1 MTSNHPD
8 KQRAVPSYG
17 SDRKAA
23 EACRAVEKSCG
34 DFFEDIVI
42 GTQLE
47 LGSHTFTR
55 DEIVQFAC
63 HYDPQPFHLDEAAA
77 AQSALRR
84 LSASGWHTAAVWM
97 RLYAQHRNAIR
108 EALIEQG
115 ERAAAPGPS
124 PGFRAMRWRTP
135 VHPGDTVTYRSV
147 VSGKRSLPKRNWGL
161 VFHHKHGRESGWA
174 HRGRVQR

>member
-1 MTSNHPD
+1 M
-8 KQRAVPSYG
+8 
-17 SDRKAA
+17 
-23 EACRAVEKSCG
+23 EASCG

-63 HYDPQPFHLDEAAA
+63 NYDPQPFHLDEAAA
-77 AQSALRR
+77 AQSTLRR

-108 EALIEQG
+108 EALIARG
-115 ERAAAPGPS
+115 EHAAAPGPS
-124 PGFRAMRWRTP
+124 PGFRVMRWRTP

-161 VFHHKHGRESGWA
+161 VFHRNTGVNQEGRIAVEFSGSVLWQCRPA
-174 HRGRVQR
+174 